1 MLHKDPTGN
10 YATMASPLV
19 VMPISAWMG
28 RTMLLVEEG
37 NQNGSLYPNSNM
49 VVILVVLICE
59 LILLKA

>member
-1 MLHKDPTGN
+1 
-10 YATMASPLV
+10 MASPLV

-37 NQNGSLYPNSNM
+37 NQNGSVYLNSNM
-49 VVILVVLICE
+49 VIILVVLICE